1 MSGTTGGTPA
11 GWYQDPWDA
20 RGQRYWDGSQWTSH
34 VHSADAATAV
44 PAAAPAVS
52 VSPASA
58 PSGSG
63 APTPPRRKRR
73 GLMIG
78 LVSGGVAM
86 AAVIALVVGFV
97 VVPAFT
103 GEQQT
108 IYSDKS
114 ALYDYTDPMLALE
127 RNHQFE
133 IDVDYDLDAIDA
145 AHAPDPDSSRG
156 ANDWAFEVYYD
167 PALTKK
173 AEFSVFQL
181 DPGDEV
187 TISGDEMGEAFGE
200 NPGPIAEEGD
210 PLSSWGMHDKYYLVS
225 RAEKDGTERAKPLVT
240 EFTVQPSLESPDV
253 TFGKAAE
260 DGTISLTWAP
270 VDGAERYLVVTHEV
284 TDDGNGSWEILD
296 RVEGTEWSSAGAIED
311 YEVKEAPF
319 VSAQNVGLDS
329 YSYRGITEDEVAGG
343 YEQPESEE
351 EIAASTLGYDIGVIA
366 TDGQRYSS
374 FPAYDMEEVAGW
386 LPREVAF
393 HTATALKNWGAS
405 GYIEGIENV
414 QKVLP
419 FTSVDGRTRSTVAYI
434 DESVILDYGDRWIVP
449 LRGRNTQLGEWIPI
463 TKRSMPDPAAAIA
476 QFNAA
481 ALAAAPPTGM
491 PRFDEFVAPEVPDE
505 EPVSETPQVAYPV
518 FGSSDFVRFLAA
530 HLIAQ
535 TALIDISAYV
545 DAPGAPDPYDA
556 LEEAREQNPYAFNI
570 SNYSLRDGGDTM
582 LVTYALPTEEVQTMQ
597 ANLKQRVDEVVGS
610 VVSDGMSDRE
620 KVTALNG
627 WLVDN
632 AEYDYAAF
640 DSLLDVSYSG
650 IPAGHENAWNA
661 TGTMLQGIGV
671 CASYAYAFN
680 ALANAAGVQTI
691 VVSGDVFSGGPHA
704 WNKVFVDGQ
713 WLAVDPT
720 WNDGGDPTQYLM
732 IPDSGFTDSAAR
744 AEDSSW
750 MVDSLI
756 PTYAT
761 P

>member
-1 MSGTTGGTPA
+1 
-11 GWYQDPWDA
+11 
-20 RGQRYWDGSQWTSH
+20 
-34 VHSADAATAV
+34 
-44 PAAAPAVS
+44 
-52 VSPASA
+52 
-58 PSGSG
+58 
-63 APTPPRRKRR
+63 
-73 GLMIG
+73 MIG

-114 ALYDYTDPMLALE
+114 ALYDYTDPMLGLE

-133 IDVDYDLDAIDA
+133 IDVDYDLDAINA
-145 AHAPDPDSSRG
+145 AHAPAEDPSDPDSSRG
-156 ANDWAFEVYYD
+156 ANDWALEVYYD
-167 PALTKK
+167 SALTKK
-173 AEFSVFQL
+173 ARFSAFQL

-187 TISGDEMGEAFGE
+187 TISGDEMGEAYGE
-200 NPGPIAEEGD
+200 NPGQIADAGD
-210 PLSSWGMHDKYYLVS
+210 AISSWGMHEKYYLVS
-225 RAEKDGTERAKPLVT
+225 RVEKDGTEREKPLVT
-240 EFTVQPSLESPDV
+240 EFTVQPSLDAPDV

-260 DGTISLTWAP
+260 DGTISLSWTP
-270 VDGAERYLVVTHEV
+270 VEGAARYLVVTHEV
-284 TDDGNGSWEILD
+284 TDDGRGTWEILD
-296 RVEGTEWSSAGAIED
+296 RVDGTEWSSAGAIED

-319 VSAQNVGLDS
+319 ISEQNVGLDS
-329 YSYRGITEDEVAGG
+329 YSYRGLTEDQVAGG
-343 YEQPESEE
+343 YDQPESEE

-393 HTATALKNWGAS
+393 NTASALKNWGAS

-491 PRFDEFVAPEVPDE
+491 PRFDEFVAPEMPDS
-505 EPVSETPQVAYPV
+505 EPVSETPQIDYPV
-518 FGSSDFVRFLAA
+518 FGSSDFVTFLAA
-530 HLIAQ
+530 HLVAQ
-535 TALIDISAYV
+535 TSLIDISAYV

-556 LEEAREQNPYAFNI
+556 IEEAREQNPYAFNI

-582 LVTYALPTEEVQTMQ
+582 LVTYTLPTEEVQTMQ
-597 ANLKQRVDEVVGS
+597 ANLKQRVDEVVSS

-640 DSLLDVSYSG
+640 NSLLDVSYSG

-661 TGTMLQGIGV
+661 TGTLLQGIGV

-680 ALANAAGVQTI
+680 VLANAAGVKTI

-720 WNDGGDPTQYLM
+720 WNDGGDPSQYLM
-732 IPDSGFTDSAAR
+732 IPDSGFTGTAAR
-744 AEDSSW
+744 AEDASW

-756 PTYAT
+756 PSFAT